1 MPILELHSIRKTFR
15 RGFWG
20 VRTPVLKGVD
30 LAIEQGE
37 VYGFLGHNG
46 AGKST
51 TMKIILGLLR
61 PDQGHTVVFGEVG
74 SSARTRARTGYL
86 GEEVGL
92 YPNLNAME
100 TLLLAGELF
109 RLPRKIAHERA
120 QALIEQVGLAHARD
134 RKTKQYS
141 KGMRQRLGLA
151 SALINDPELLILD
164 EPYSGLDPIGR
175 RQLRELILSLKAQG
189 KTIMMSSHIVPDV
202 EAVCDKVGILSDGVI
217 ARVLDLNAARTQNS
231 GEVEVVITGDEAR
244 RMVAREFAER
254 QLHANDSICIVRC
267 TNDHRLK
274 ALVNDVYAANGR
286 ILEVKPLRS
295 GLEDVF
301 VDVVGTRNGNGKQH
315 TASNTQ
321 VMLEPELSRR

>member
-1 MPILELHSIRKTFR
+1 MPILELQSIHKSFR

-20 VRTPVLKGVD
+20 VRTPILKGVD

-37 VYGFLGHNG
+37 LFGFLGHNG

-61 PDQGHTVVFGEVG
+61 PDQGHAMIFGEQG
-74 SSARTRARTGYL
+74 SSSRARARIGYL

-92 YPNLNAME
+92 YPNLTAVE

-109 RLPRKIAHERA
+109 RLPRQTARA
-120 QALIEQVGLAHARD
+120 RAEALIEQVGLKHAGD

-151 SALINDPELLILD
+151 TALINDPELLILD

-175 RQLRELILSLKAQG
+175 RQLRELLLALKAQG

-202 EAVCDKVGILSDGVI
+202 EAVCDRVGILADGVI
-217 ARVLDLNAARTQNS
+217 ARVLDLNATRAQNS
-231 GEVEVVITGDEAR
+231 GDVEVVIGGDEAR
-244 RMVAREFAER
+244 RMVARDFGEH
-254 QLHANDSICIVRC
+254 QVHANDSISIVRSS
-267 TNDHRLK
+267 TDHRLK
-274 ALVNDVYAANGR
+274 ALIDHVYAAGGR
-286 ILEVKPLRS
+286 VLEVKPARS

-301 VDVVGTRNGNGKQH
+301 VDVVGSRTGHKNS
-315 TASNTQ
+315 TPSSS

>member
-1 MPILELHSIRKTFR
+1 MPILELHSIHKSFR

-20 VRTPVLKGVD
+20 VRTPILRGVD
-30 LAIEQGE
+30 LAIEQGDI
-37 VYGFLGHNG
+37 YGFLGHNG

-61 PDQGHTVVFGEVG
+61 PDQGHTVVFGERG
-74 SSARTRARTGYL
+74 SSEKTRARTGYL

-92 YPNLNAME
+92 YPNLNAMD

-109 RLPRKIAHERA
+109 RLPKKTARA
-120 QALIEQVGLAHARD
+120 RSEALIEQVGLGHAAD
-134 RKTKQYS
+134 RKTSKYS

-151 SALINDPELLILD
+151 TALINDPELLILD

-175 RQLRELILSLKAQG
+175 RQLRELLLSLKAQG

-217 ARVLDLNAARTQNS
+217 ARVLDLNAARAQNN
-231 GEVEVVITGDEAR
+231 GEVEVVIAGDEAR
-244 RMVAREFAER
+244 RMVEREFGER
-254 QLHANDSICIVRC
+254 QLHANDTICIVRC
-267 TNDHRLK
+267 ANDHRLK
-274 ALVNDVYAANGR
+274 ALVTDVYGANGR
-286 ILEVKPLRS
+286 VLEVKPLRS

-301 VDVVGTRNGNGKQH
+301 VDVVGTRNGNGKKH
-315 TASNTQ
+315 EASNTQ
-321 VMLEPELSRR
+321 VKLEPELSRR